1 MNQVVPANRHSQPIG
16 VGFSTITNRDLMSVN
31 LLDGA
36 KDLYA
41 FLSIFTSS
49 AHPETA
55 KKPWSITG
63 ESMGGHYVTAY
74 TQYIVQQQRERA
86 DQSDVLDI
94 DVDTAIIIDGYI
106 DNTRSIA
113 GYYDFLCLDW
123 RGKGTAPLFDREKC
137 EAMEAGIAK
146 CEEEGARCRD
156 TYDIDVCIEADT
168 RCNDAMGHYFW
179 DEVKEGGLD
188 PYDGVF
194 CASPTCASG

>member
-1 MNQVVPANRHSQPIG
+1 
-16 VGFSTITNRDLMSVN
+16 MSVN

-41 FLSIFTSS
+41 FLSVFTSS

-94 DVDTAIIIDGYI
+94 DVETAIIVDGYI
-106 DNTRSIA
+106 DNTRSIS

-123 RGKGTAPLFDREKC
+123 RGNGSMPLFDREKC
-137 EAMEAGIAK
+137 EAMEAGVAK
-146 CEEEGARCRD
+146 CETEGARCRE

-194 CASPTCASG
+194 CTCSTCPCSKLTSSPSPSSVR